1 MMNYEQIKAMAEIL
15 EENFDAYLSY
25 DEEGIGV
32 TLIDCDEDWYDC
44 EYNDGEAVDAFIEA
58 LEKNCIKE
66 EHDWGWDGYYF
77 DGFMVSIGYVSSDA

>member
-1 MMNYEQIKAMAEIL
+1 MMNYEQVKAMAKVL

-32 TLIDCDEDWYDC
+32 TLIDCDVDWCDC
-44 EYNDGEAVDAFIEA
+44 EAVDAFVEA

-66 EHDWGWDGYYF
+66 EHDWDRDGYYF
-77 DGFMVSIGYVSSDA
+77 DGFMVSIRYASSAA